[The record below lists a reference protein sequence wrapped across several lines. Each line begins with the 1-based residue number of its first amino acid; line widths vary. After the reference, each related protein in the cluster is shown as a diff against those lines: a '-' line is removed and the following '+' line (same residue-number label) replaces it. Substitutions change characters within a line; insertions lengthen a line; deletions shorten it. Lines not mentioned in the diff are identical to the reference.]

1 MPCGDPLS
9 QGLDVN
15 YQITEPMK
23 ERVAST
29 WCGGTGYV
37 IRRSALESIGGF
49 PTGSVGEDM
58 YCSNVLLGKG
68 WSAVYVDEIL
78 QHGRVPESYKA
89 HVKQQS
95 RWVCQFF
102 PTPSIVKETL
112 SRSAA

>member
-102 PTPSIVKETL
+102 PTPSTVKETL